1 MFFFL
6 CKNLYTNF
14 KVLNA
19 TPSRRTIFSLEFDLV
34 FPVFFPGLGILWST
48 RKVFIVVSSSF
59 QTNSV
64 FIIVLL
70 EARAGPAYNHNNH
83 FRMT

>member
-1 MFFFL
+1 MVFFL

-34 FPVFFPGLGILWST
+34 FPVFFRVLEFCGVHA
-48 RKVFIVVSSSF
+48 KFSSSF
-59 QTNSV
+59 RHHFKRILFLLLFCSKRGPGLHIT
-64 FIIVLL
+64 IIIIF
-70 EARAGPAYNHNNH
+70 G
-83 FRMT
+83 